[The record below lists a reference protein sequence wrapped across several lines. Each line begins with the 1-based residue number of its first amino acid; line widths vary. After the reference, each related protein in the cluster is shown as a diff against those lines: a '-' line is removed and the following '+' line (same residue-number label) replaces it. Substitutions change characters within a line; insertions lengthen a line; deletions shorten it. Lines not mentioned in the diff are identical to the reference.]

1 MKRSKRFK
9 NALEQ
14 IDRNKEYSLE
24 DAVATV
30 RENALSTF
38 DESVDLAIN
47 LGVDPKNA
55 DQNIRITT
63 SLPHGTGK
71 KVSVLAIVQEYQ
83 QKEATEAGADFAGSD
98 EFIEKLESG
107 WDEIDVIVTT
117 PNMMPKLG
125 KLGKILGPRGLM
137 PNPKSGTVAQDVGK
151 AVKEIK
157 GGRVELRVDRH
168 GIIHTT
174 IGKCSFDAEKISEN
188 VQSVYTSLIKAK
200 PAAVKGTYM
209 KKVSITSTMGPG
221 IKIDKTTIQ

>member
-1 MKRSKRFK
+1 MTRSKRFK
-9 NALEQ
+9 NALEK

-55 DQNIRITT
+55 DQNIRMTT

-71 KVSVLAIVQEYQ
+71 KVSVLAIVQEHQ
-83 QKEATEAGADFAGSD
+83 QKEATEAGADFSGSD

-117 PNMMPKLG
+117 PDMMPKLG

-168 GIIHTT
+168 GIIHAT

-188 VQSVYTSLIKAK
+188 VQSVYTSLLKAK

-221 IKIDKTTIQ
+221 IKIDKTTI